1 MSFASQRDYSAR
13 IARPGS
19 LREHFEINGDAAAR
33 DAGAS
38 SCKDHLGSFI
48 MRFHHA
54 VTTALFL
61 ALTACGQAAAP
72 ADADAQTTQGAAAT
86 SGAVTDAERAAV
98 LAALSLRANAQGQVE
113 NECGDMVVPHIE
125 PVDLGSGPGRVIML
139 AIGGGP
145 SAAAC
150 YGDGPLVVF
159 MRQNNG
165 AWGEIWS
172 KRGGSAIILS
182 TQHRGGNDVA
192 AGGPGFSFPVSE
204 WNGTTYVS
212 ANREVGDSALGDAR
226 FAPN

>member
-1 MSFASQRDYSAR
+1 MRLVHALSASF
-13 IARPGS
+13 
-19 LREHFEINGDAAAR
+19 LF
-33 DAGAS
+33 
-38 SCKDHLGSFI
+38 
-48 MRFHHA
+48 
-54 VTTALFL
+54 AL
-61 ALTACGQAAAP
+61 AACGQAAAP
-72 ADADAQTTQGAAAT
+72 SEADAQTAAASAQ
-86 SGAVTDAERAAV
+86 SGAVTSAERTAI

-113 NECGDMVVPHIE
+113 NECGDMVVPQIE
-125 PVDLGSGPGRVIML
+125 PVDLGSGPGRVIMF

-165 AWGEIWS
+165 AWGEIWQ

-182 TQHRGGNDVA
+182 TQHRGGNDIA

-204 WNGTTYVS
+204 WNGTTYVY
-212 ANREVGDSALGDAR
+212 ANREVADSALGDAR